1 MPVVLISYFEGTKAY
16 KFHDPDIKHIHT
28 SRNVTIDG
36 NRGWKWTSGGSV
48 DEPAVQ
54 REFVVKF
61 YIVRAL
67 EINEDEGTT
76 QGDRMC

>member
-1 MPVVLISYFEGTKAY
+1 MVLISCFEGTKAY
-16 KFHDPDIKHIHT
+16 KLNDLDIKHIHT
-28 SRNVTIDG
+28 SRNVTIDE

-54 REFVVKF
+54 QEFVVRF